1 MNTLRTPTAV
11 RLGKALLLLG
21 IFSTLTACI
30 VVPSRGPYHRYPH
43 SGHRVVEAPKP
54 VTAPPMYF
62 VPERGQ
68 PQTVQERE
76 RFECYRWA
84 SKEARF
90 DPGMTTTYLPAA
102 PMRRNADGIEVVSG
116 AATGALV
123 GAAVSSSGRSPEG
136 AVIGAI
142 FGALLGAASQDAR
155 ARADEQA
162 QARHAA
168 AVQDAQAPMQ
178 SFRRAMS
185 SCMEGRGYR
194 VQG

>member
-1 MNTLRTPTAV
+1 MNTLRNPIAV

-21 IFSTLTACI
+21 ILSTLTACI

-43 SGHRVVEAPKP
+43 SGQRMAEAPQP

-68 PQTVQERE
+68 PQAVQERE
-76 RFECYRWA
+76 RYECYKWA
-84 SKEARF
+84 GKETGF

-102 PMRRNADGIEVVSG
+102 PARRQADGTEVVAG
-116 AATGALV
+116 AATGAVV
-123 GAAVSSSGRSPEG
+123 GAMVSSSRRTPEG
-136 AVIGAI
+136 VVIGAI
-142 FGALLGAASQDAR
+142 FGAMLGAASQDAR
-155 ARADEQA
+155 ARSDDQA
-162 QARHAA
+162 QARHVA
-168 AVQDAQAPMQ
+168 AVQSAQGPMQ
-178 SFRRAMS
+178 NFRRAMS